1 MLSRV
6 WTLSK
11 TFLFSAERAAQASQD
26 EENLA
31 PCFWIYAV
39 FTLTTMLFFTMKPFD
54 FPDQNAAYPR
64 EAQNLMFWFKVMLWQ
79 PPLEA
84 AWMAFLLGL
93 VVWFRQG
100 SLPVRLVSGV
110 AWTASPFVLMAVY
123 ATVGADANQAIA
135 ELAKGAAGAARADAE
150 ARVIAGARAVTIA
163 RWALGLGTIAWI
175 GLFVP
180 LWRRLTRSEVLP
192 VVLFMLGVNAIGLVM
207 LAPMILATVLRSSNL
222 FMGTQVVGGFWL
234 LGWATLGLRKL
245 TGLRL
250 PRAFMAVLLS
260 MFLQIAVAF
269 TLHLLGLVPKDILKA
284 LLYA

>member
-1 MLSRV
+1 MLDRI

-11 TFLFSAERAAQASQD
+11 SFLFSPERAAQASQD
-26 EENLA
+26 ERNLA
-31 PCFWIYAV
+31 PCFWIYAA
-39 FTLTTMLFFTMKPFD
+39 FTLGTMLFFVMKPFD

-100 SLPVRLVSGV
+100 SLPVRLTSAV
-110 AWTASPFVLMAVY
+110 AWAATPFILMGVY
-123 ATVGADANQAIA
+123 AAVGTDANRAIV
-135 ELAKGAAGAARADAE
+135 ELAKGAAGAARAEAE
-150 ARVIAGARAVTIA
+150 ARVLAGARAVTIA
-163 RWALGLGTIAWI
+163 KWALGLGGVAWL

-180 LWRRLTRSEVLP
+180 LWRRLTRAEVLP
-192 VVLFMLGVNAIGLVM
+192 VVVFMLGVNAVGVVM
-207 LAPMILATVLRSSNL
+207 LAPMVLATVLRSSGF
-222 FMGTQVVGGFWL
+222 FMAAQAVAGFWI
-234 LGWATLGLRKL
+234 LGCGTLGLRKL

-260 MFLQIAVAF
+260 MFFQIAVAF

>member
-1 MLSRV
+1 MPSRI

-11 TFLFSAERAAQASQD
+11 MFLSSPSRAAEASQN

-31 PCFWIYAV
+31 PCFWIYVA
-39 FTLTTMLFFTMKPFD
+39 FTLGTMLFFTMKPFD

-64 EAQNLMFWFKVMLWQ
+64 EAQNLLFWFKVMLWQ

-93 VVWFRQG
+93 VVWFGQG
-100 SLPVRLVSGV
+100 SLPLRLTSGV
-110 AWTASPFVLMAVY
+110 AWAAAPFILMAVY
-123 ATVGADANQAIA
+123 SAVGADANQAIA

-150 ARVIAGARAVTIA
+150 ARVIAGARSVTIA
-163 RWALGLGTIAWI
+163 KWALGLGAIAWI

-180 LWRRLTRSEVLP
+180 LWRRLTRAEVLP
-192 VVLFMLGVNAIGLVM
+192 VVIFMLGVNVVGVVM
-207 LAPMILATVLRSSNL
+207 LAPMVLATLWRSSNL
-222 FMGTQVVGGFWL
+222 FMATQVVGGFWI
-234 LGWATLGLRKL
+234 LGWGTLGLRKL

-260 MFLQIAVAF
+260 MFFQIAVAF

>member
-1 MLSRV
+1 MLSRI
-6 WTLSK
+6 WRLAK
-11 TFLFSAERAAQASQD
+11 LFLRSPARAADACRD
-26 EENLA
+26 DENLA
-31 PCFWIYAV
+31 PGFWIYAA
-39 FTLTTMLFFTMKPFD
+39 FTLLMMLFFALKPFD
-54 FPDQNAAYPR
+54 FPDANAPYPR
-64 EAQNLMFWFKVMLWQ
+64 GAQGLMFWFKVMMWQ

-84 AWMAFLLGL
+84 AWMALLLGL

-100 SLPVRLVSGV
+100 SLPVRLAAGV
-110 AWTASPFVLMAVY
+110 AWTAVPFVLMAVY
-123 ATVGADANQAIA
+123 AAVGADASRAVA

-150 ARVIAGARAVTIA
+150 ARVVAGARAVTMA
-163 RWALGLGTIAWI
+163 KWALGLGTAAWI

-180 LWRRLTRSEVLP
+180 LWRRLTRREVMP
-192 VVLFMLGVNAIGLVM
+192 VVGFMLGVNAIGVAM
-207 LAPMILATVLRSSNL
+207 LTPMALATAWRSSNF
-222 FMGTQVVGGFWL
+222 FMAAQVAAGFWL
-234 LGWATLGLRKL
+234 LGALTLGLREA